1 MCRFG
6 KVLWSKV
13 KDDVLREAKEGW
25 DVEKFTEFVFNDYEH
40 YRTFTTE

>member
-1 MCRFG
+1 M
-6 KVLWSKV
+6 LWSNV

-25 DVEKFTEFVFNDYEH
+25 DVEKFTKFVFNDGED